1 MLLNRCEEMSRRLGG
16 RPDRGNPRVHLRL
29 DPRILAGLEIVARK
43 HGLTVHQVIY
53 AMIEGYLARVGG
65 GAPRRGTLE
74 PCDGNE
80 AESLA
85 VDVAVRGRHV
95 GYGYC

>member
-1 MLLNRCEEMSRRLGG
+1 MSCQLGG
-16 RPDRGNPRVHLRL
+16 RPDRENPRIHLRL

-53 AMIEGYLARVGG
+53 AMIEGYLAKVGG
-65 GAPRRGTLE
+65 VAPHPPYRRGALE
-74 PCDGNE
+74 PCDRNE

-85 VDVAVRGRHV
+85 VDVAVRD
-95 GYGYC
+95 